1 MLNDENNKPLDN
13 NAQNDGDNSDTDEI
27 IKIMNARHRNHPMPT
42 PDPEPTREMNK
53 TEVPKNISHNS
64 GNVSRNSASNQ
75 NVRPASHSAPQDN
88 ISHNA
93 AQPHNGG
100 STPVRHA
107 VSLDDFADSTAEVQS
122 ESKNKK
128 RVSVNGNYI
137 SGVAK
142 VIIYLA
148 AVISLSI
155 FISIKVIKIGN
166 DVFAFVKP
174 DKEIT
179 VEIPEGATTAQIAEI
194 LKENGVIKY
203 PSVYKKYSAFRIKRR
218 SYLTGEYAAG
228 THKVNPTMNYD
239 QLLEELSVIKDSTKI
254 VRITIPEGYTVKEIL
269 KLFESN
275 GMKKADEFT
284 DALEN
289 YEYDYRFM
297 DEMKQHGISDYRFD
311 TKYGYRLEGYL
322 FPDTYDFY
330 VEENPVSAI
339 SKLLDNFNNKFD
351 NSFYDRCNELGFTV
365 DEIITLASIIESEGN
380 KVEDYAKISSV
391 FHNRLANPSS
401 YPYLESDATVQYAL
415 GVHKTRLEPG
425 DTDVA
430 NPYNTYK
437 YKGLPPGPI
446 CNPGY
451 EAIYAALYPES
462 TNYYYFLSRSDGVT
476 VYSTT
481 YNEHLNAIEE
491 SNRLDAEL
499 KKAADA
505 NQ

>member
-13 NAQNDGDNSDTDEI
+13 NAQNNGGNSDTDEI
-27 IKIMNARHRNHPMPT
+27 IKIMNARHRNHQVPP
-42 PDPEPTREMNK
+42 PDPEPTREMSR
-53 TEVPKNISHNS
+53 TELPKNPSHSSSGVSHNGS
-64 GNVSRNSASNQ
+64 STQ
-75 NVRPASHSAPQDN
+75 ASHSAAHSAPAGN
-88 ISHNA
+88 SPHRTSA
-93 AQPHNGG
+93 AHAGD
-100 STPVRHA
+100 STQLKHT
-107 VSLDDFADSTAEVQS
+107 VSLDDFADAPTETAQNS
-122 ESKNKK
+122 QKK
-128 RVSVNGNYI
+128 KHASASSHYI

-155 FISIKVIKIGN
+155 FISVKVIKIGN
-166 DVFAFVKP
+166 DVFAFIKP
-174 DKEIT
+174 DEEIT

-194 LKENGVIKY
+194 LSENGVIKY
-203 PSVYKKYSAFRIKRR
+203 PSVYKRYSAFRIKRR

-228 THKVNPTMNYD
+228 THKVNPSMNYD
-239 QLLEELSVIKDSTKI
+239 QLLEELSVIKNSTKI

-289 YEYDYRFM
+289 YEYEYRFI
-297 DEMKQHGISDYRFD
+297 DEMNRNGISDYRYN
-311 TKYGYRLEGYL
+311 TEYGYRLEGYL

-391 FHNRLANPSS
+391 FHNRLANSSS

-415 GVHKTRLEPG
+415 GEHKNRLESG
-425 DTDVA
+425 DTDVD

-476 VYSTT
+476 VYSST
-481 YNEHLNAIEE
+481 YNEHLNAIAE
-491 SNRLDAEL
+491 SNKLDAEL
-499 KKAADA
+499 KKAAEA